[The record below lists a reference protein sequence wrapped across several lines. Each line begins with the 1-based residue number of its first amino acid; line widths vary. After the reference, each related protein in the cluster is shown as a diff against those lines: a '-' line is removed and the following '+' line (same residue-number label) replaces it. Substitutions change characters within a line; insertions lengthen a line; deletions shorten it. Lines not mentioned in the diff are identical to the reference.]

1 MPTKNVVDT
10 FEVKSYDTPDEKRRP
25 SKSVIDIVTVGDYTL
40 GRFSFEPGWKWSECI
55 KPVVQTDSCQN
66 SHVGVCISGGLTVRT
81 DGGQEHAV
89 KAGDAYTIPP
99 GHDAWV
105 TSDEPFV
112 GIEFISAANY
122 AKRGE

>member
-105 TSDEPFV
+105 TGDVPFV